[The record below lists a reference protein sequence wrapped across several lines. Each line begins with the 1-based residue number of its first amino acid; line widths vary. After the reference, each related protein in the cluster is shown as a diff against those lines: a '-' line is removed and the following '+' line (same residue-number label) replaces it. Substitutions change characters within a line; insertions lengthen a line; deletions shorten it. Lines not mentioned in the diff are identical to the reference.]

1 MTRHERALREIE
13 ADLRRRAAE
22 AHAVYPGQMLD
33 RFMLAILD
41 EVDATMCVNGLMPSA
56 HNASGDGHEV

>member
-1 MTRHERALREIE
+1 MTRHEAALREIE

-41 EVDATMCVNGLMPSA
+41 EVDAVLIVHGLYPA
-56 HNASGDGHEV
+56 TQQPEPKGD

>member
-22 AHAVYPGQMLD
+22 AHAVYPGAMLD

-41 EVDATMCVNGLMPSA
+41 EVDATLKSHAIAPA
-56 HNASGDGHEV
+56 TQQPEKR